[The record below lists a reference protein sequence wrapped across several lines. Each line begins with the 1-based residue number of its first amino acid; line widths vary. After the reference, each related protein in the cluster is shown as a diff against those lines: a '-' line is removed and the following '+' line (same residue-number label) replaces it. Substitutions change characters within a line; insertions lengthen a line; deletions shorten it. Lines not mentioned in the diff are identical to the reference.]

1 AVSINGVG
9 DNYIDIVAIF
19 FIKNANFYKNSLIAL
34 LPLTSNLIHSR
45 RGKAFTHITP
55 TRKQINNTS
64 MKSQR
69 FTLIW
74 SRKLTFCHATSY
86 IR

>member
-1 AVSINGVG
+1 ELVDRPS
-9 DNYIDIVAIF
+9 
-19 FIKNANFYKNSLIAL
+19 SLPA
-34 LPLTSNLIHSR
+34 NLIHSR

-74 SRKLTFCHATSY
+74 SKKLTFCHVTSY